1 MWIQVVCVAVSR
13 PVLDARFRLGPFF
26 DAEGEIKVR
35 MIHNKA
41 CSFDARRVRDIPLSN
56 LSVSQSEM

>member
-13 PVLDARFRLGPFF
+13 PVPDARFRLGPFF

-35 MIHNKA
+35 TIHNKA
-41 CSFDARRVRDIPLSN
+41 YSLDARRVRGIPLSN
-56 LSVSQSEM
+56 LSMSKGEM